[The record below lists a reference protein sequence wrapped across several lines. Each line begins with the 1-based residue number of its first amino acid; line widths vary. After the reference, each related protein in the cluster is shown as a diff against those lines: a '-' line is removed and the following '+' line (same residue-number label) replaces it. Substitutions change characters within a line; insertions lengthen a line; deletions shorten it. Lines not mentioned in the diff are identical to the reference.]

1 MAGRRIV
8 ALGGGGFSMEPDN
21 PLLDD
26 YILGLCG
33 RDQPRVCFLPTASG
47 DDAGYATRFYTA
59 FGRRG
64 CRVAHLPLFQRQDAD
79 PCAFLLDQDVVYVGG
94 GNTANMLAIW
104 RVHGVDQALRAAW
117 EAGVVLCGLS
127 AGSLCWFESGV
138 TDSFGLPLAP
148 LHGALG
154 FLPGSHCP
162 HYDGEP
168 GRRPTYQRCVAA
180 GLLPPGVAADDG
192 CALHYQ
198 DTQLTAVVAS
208 RPTAQAYRVEQ
219 GPDGSATE
227 TPLPAR
233 YLG

>member
-1 MAGRRIV
+1 
-8 ALGGGGFSMEPDN
+8 
-21 PLLDD
+21 
-26 YILGLCG
+26 
-33 RDQPRVCFLPTASG
+33 
-47 DDAGYATRFYTA
+47 
-59 FGRRG
+59 
-64 CRVAHLPLFQRQDAD
+64 
-79 PCAFLLDQDVVYVGG
+79 VGG

-138 TDSFGLPLAP
+138 TDSFGLPLTP

-180 GLLPPGVAADDG
+180 GLLPPGMAADDG
-192 CALHYQ
+192 CALHFQ

-208 RPTAQAYRVEQ
+208 RPTAQAYRVERD
-219 GPDGSATE
+219 PDGSATE